1 MEVGVFGYI
10 DGAVERVG
18 TIKTLPAYE
27 EQFTYAESF
36 MAAHPQSRLSL
47 SLPQQ
52 EEPFV
57 SRQTRPYFKNL
68 LPEGAALDAVAR
80 QLEVSSTSYLQI
92 LGKLGDECIGA
103 VVIGGSGE
111 PDPSGY
117 LRITRDELAA
127 FALREADGMAQ
138 LQAASRLS
146 LAGAQSKMG
155 VRARLGDSG
164 FEYLLPHGSAA
175 STHILKTANR
185 RFEQLSENEHCC
197 MRLAAAC
204 GIRVPRTHVDVVREG
219 IPLFL
224 AERYDRVVDGEPETV
239 RRLHQEDFCQALGL
253 LPERKYERPGGSHLK
268 SCADLI
274 ARNSA
279 RPAEDLRQLVALM
292 AFNVMVG
299 NCDAH
304 LKNLSLLC
312 DESWSRRI
320 LAPAYDLVST
330 VVYEGLDRH
339 FSMRVGS
346 ASKVDEIRRA
356 DFGEAAGEVSM
367 TRRAVLAIVDDVVGA
382 VAQELPGVIEETE
395 DVLRRKL
402 GKLEAIREYS
412 MRKSRDLSTGL

>member
-1 MEVGVFGYI
+1 MEVVVYGHI

-27 EQFTYAESF
+27 EQFTYAEPF
-36 MAAHPQSRLSL
+36 MSAHPQSSLSL
-47 SLPQQ
+47 ALPQQ
-52 EEPFV
+52 EEPFAA
-57 SRQTRPYFKNL
+57 RQTRPFFKNL

-80 QLEVSSTSYLQI
+80 ELEVSSTSYLQI

-103 VVIGGSGE
+103 VVIGGTGTLS
-111 PDPSGY
+111 PFDYSQ
-117 LRITRDELAA
+117 ISRDELAS

-155 VRARLGDSG
+155 VLARFGDG
-164 FEYLLPHGSAA
+164 GVEYLLPHGSAA

-204 GIRVPRTHVDVVREG
+204 GIRVPRTYVDMVREG
-219 IPLFL
+219 VPLFL
-224 AERYDRVVDGEPETV
+224 VERYDRTVDSESGMV

-253 LPERKYERPGGSHLK
+253 LPERKYERPGGSYLK

-274 ARNSA
+274 VRYST
-279 RPAEDLRQLVALM
+279 RPAEDMRQLIALL

-312 DESWSRRI
+312 DGSWSKRS
-320 LAPAYDLVST
+320 LAPAYDLAST
-330 VVYEGLDRH
+330 VVYGGLDRH
-339 FSMRVGS
+339 FSLRVGGS
-346 ASKVDEIRRA
+346 SKIDDICRA
-356 DFGEAAGEVSM
+356 DFEKVADEVSM
-367 TRRAVLAIVDDVVGA
+367 SRKAVLAIVDDVVDT
-382 VAQELPGVIEETE
+382 VILELPRVIEEIE
-395 DVLRRKL
+395 EPLCKKL
-402 GKLEAIREYS
+402 GKLRAIQEYS
-412 MRKSRDLSTGL
+412 IRKSEDFSAVR